1 MARRAA
7 ESRDRVAEARLV
19 LGGIASAPIRLTASE
34 SLLQGRP
41 LDEEAI
47 AASAEAAA
55 GPSRPMDNT
64 DFSVVWRK
72 QMTRRFVAAA
82 LRDLA

>member
-1 MARRAA
+1 MPDGPRLDECVEGVLRL
-7 ESRDRVAEARLV
+7 SKAEA
-19 LGGIASAPIRLTASE
+19 
-34 SLLQGRP
+34 LLSGRV
-41 LDEEAI
+41 LDEDAI
-47 AASAEAAA
+47 RGAAAAAS

-82 LRDLA
+82 LSDLA